1 MSETSDAYATIH
13 PDLQAAL
20 VDAWHLLPHALTVG
34 ESTGFRDLYAL
45 IDYVSDAVRL
55 AFPDVPCKSG
65 CSACCV
71 DYGLP
76 RTTALEWRAIHRYWH
91 EQLPADVQQAVL
103 AAVRGIY
110 GDQVPAL
117 LQERLRIQVPH
128 TDARA
133 GEHALPQFG
142 CLACPFLVEQR
153 CTIYPVRPAIC
164 RAFGS
169 FSVRVGERLQAFTCQ
184 MAADHMQVTLAAKG
198 LPHWALPVWGRFE
211 ERLYALNEGHGDV
224 ASLPLWVLAHLD
236 GDQLCVTVD
245 LQPDFARLSGAG
257 PDGAGVAGAP
267 QAG

>member
-1 MSETSDAYATIH
+1 MPDTSNAYAAIH

-20 VDAWHLLPHALTVG
+20 VDAWHLLPHATTVG
-34 ESTGFRDLYAL
+34 ESEGFRDLYAL
-45 IDYVSDAVRL
+45 IDYVTDAVRL
-55 AFPDVPCKSG
+55 AFPDIPCQSG

-76 RTTALEWRAIHRYWH
+76 RTTALEWRAIHRYMH
-91 EQLPADVQQAVL
+91 GQMPADVRQTVI
-103 AAVRGIY
+103 AAVVAMY

-117 LQERLRIQVPH
+117 LQERKRIQVPH

-133 GEHALPQFG
+133 GDHALPAFG

-153 CTIYPVRPAIC
+153 CTIYPVRPSIC

-184 MAADHMQVTLAAKG
+184 MSADHMQVTLAAKG
-198 LPHWALPVWGRFE
+198 IPHWALPVWGRFE
-211 ERLYALNEGHGDV
+211 ERLYALNEPHGDV

-236 GDQLCVTVD
+236 GDQLVVTVD
-245 LQPDFARLSGAG
+245 LQPDFDGLQASSG
-257 PDGAGVAGAP
+257 PDGDVAGPA
-267 QAG
+267 ATG